1 MEDSRVRAQ
10 QVHGLDGPSGLR
22 LVDVEEP
29 VDAARVVIEVAAAG
43 VSFPD
48 LLLTRGQYQM
58 KPPLPFVPGV
68 EVAGSVRSAPHG
80 SGFSAGDRVMAF
92 TMLGGFADVV
102 LAEPGFTLAIPAGLT
117 FEAAA
122 GFVMNYH
129 TAHFALARRGR
140 IHAGERVAIHGAA
153 GGLGTAAIQVARGLG
168 AEVIAIASG
177 PDKMHMAERAGAHR
191 VLDAEGDWVSA
202 LRAQNDGHGVD
213 AIFDP
218 VGGERFEL
226 SIRCLAPQ
234 GRLIAV
240 GFTDGRIPSVQ
251 VNRILLR
258 NIDVVG
264 AAWGAFL
271 AVEPSLFVETQQA
284 LNAMIDAGT
293 VAPIVGR
300 TYPLEE
306 APAALTLLGRRQA
319 TGKIVLHM

>member
-1 MEDSRVRAQ
+1 MRAQ

-29 VDAARVVIEVAAAG
+29 VDAARIVIEVAAAG

-48 LLLTRGQYQM
+48 LLLTRGEYQM

-68 EVAGSVRSAPHG
+68 EVAGNVRSAPAG

-102 LAEPGFTLAIPAGLT
+102 LAEPGFTLAIPNGLT
-117 FEAAA
+117 YEAAA

-140 IHAGERVAIHGAA
+140 VKAGERVAIHGAA
-153 GGLGTAAIQVARGLG
+153 GGIGTAAIQVARGLG
-168 AEVIAIASG
+168 AEVIAIAAG
-177 PDKMHMAERAGAHR
+177 PDKMHIAERAGAHR
-191 VLDAEGDWVSA
+191 VLDAEGDWVAA

-213 AIFDP
+213 AILDP
-218 VGGERFEL
+218 VGGERFDL
-226 SIRCLAPQ
+226 SVRCLAPQ

-271 AVEPSLFVETQQA
+271 AVEPSLFVETQYA
-284 LNAMIDAGT
+284 LNTMIDSGT